1 MSTGGAPEKP
11 GTAVPGS
18 KVTVTVA
25 DDRLGDEE
33 SLAEELRAAGMHV
46 DQVLGGVGIIT
57 GSVAPDQR
65 GSLGSIAGVAAVEE
79 ETTFQL
85 PPPDAEIQ

>member
-1 MSTGGAPEKP
+1 MSTGGEPEKP

-33 SLAEELRAAGMHV
+33 SLAEELRAAGMEV
-46 DQVLGGVGIIT
+46 EQVLGGIGIIA
-57 GSVAPDQR
+57 GSVPAGRRPAIGD
-65 GSLGSIAGVAAVEE
+65 IAGIAGVEE